1 MGTPSLCSGSSA
13 SSSNGCA
20 ETASNVLQ
28 IGKRK
33 ICKLSTENEGYY
45 REQAFVSVD
54 VTFLG

>member
-20 ETASNVLQ
+20 EIASNALQ

-33 ICKLSTENEGYY
+33 IWKLSIENEGYY
-45 REQAFVSVD
+45 SEQAFVSVD
-54 VTFLG
+54 LTFLG